1 MIIVNKGQNMNE
13 SMKDV
18 VSQQISAAIDALSR
32 AKSKL
37 ESEEVVLHLNTAASF
52 LHDIQFNILTL
63 KAN

>member
-1 MIIVNKGQNMNE
+1 MNE